1 MSSGTAFILGF
12 FLGVLL
18 TLAVAVAV
26 RRRPVAPPVV
36 LSEVPEEAL
45 ARARALVAQG
55 RIVHAVKAVREETG
69 LGLAQAKAVV
79 DRLPRNG
86 EENGGVS

>member
-18 TLAVAVAV
+18 TLAVAMTV
-26 RRRPVAPPVV
+26 RRRPSHPPVV
-36 LSEVPEEAL
+36 LRDVSEETL
-45 ARARALVAQG
+45 SRARELVASGQ
-55 RIVHAVKAVREETG
+55 IVHAVKLVREETG

-79 DRLPRNG
+79 DGLPHDRS
-86 EENGGVS
+86 ENG